1 MEMTITLQ
9 VRDWDQHYE
18 NNRTREM
25 KHTAWVPVPNKQ
37 DNEGYVQLVSHEDG
51 AAHLG
56 AWLALLQI
64 ASRCDPRGTLLRK
77 DGRPHT
83 AASLALISRLPV
95 AVFDAAIPRLVD
107 IRWIE
112 SLEGAQEGAEIAQSP
127 AARERGVDQERK
139 ERTEEKEGTEQKCAF
154 GKARVD
160 GTHSSYK
167 KETKANSLIAEQ
179 EAWFAEWWSTYWL
192 HKSRKAAHVAFEKH
206 VKTQSRF
213 DEVMA
218 ATNRQS
224 PEMLAREASRRPHGA
239 TWLNGERWLDE
250 TEATPGQVRNDA
262 LSALYQ
268 ELANEKESNGTN
280 TESNR

>member
-1 MEMTITLQ
+1 MGETLVEMTITLQ

-83 AASLALISRLPV
+83 AASLGLISRLPV
-95 AVFDAAIPRLVD
+95 AVFDAVIPRLIE

-112 SLEGAQEGAEIAQSP
+112 ILEGAQEGAEIAQSP
-127 AARERGVDQERK
+127 AAIVRGVDQERK
-139 ERTEEKEGTEQKCAF
+139 NRKEEEQKEQKCAF
-154 GKARVD
+154 DKARVD
-160 GTHSSYK
+160 GDSHSYK
-167 KETKANSLIAEQ
+167 EKQAEPCNNLIAQ
-179 EAWFAEWWSTYWL
+179 QDAWFTEWWVSYWL
-192 HKSRKAAHVAFEKH
+192 RKSRKTARAAFGKH
-206 VKTQSRF
+206 VKSQERF
-213 DEVMA
+213 NEVMS
-218 ATNRQS
+218 ATKEQS
-224 PEMLAREASRRPHGA
+224 MEMLGREPSKRPHGA
-239 TWLNGERWLDE
+239 TWLNGERWTDELLEAASPQRTTLDVVLDRMYIPKG
-250 TEATPGQVRNDA
+250 TE
-262 LSALYQ
+262 
-268 ELANEKESNGTN
+268 
-280 TESNR
+280 